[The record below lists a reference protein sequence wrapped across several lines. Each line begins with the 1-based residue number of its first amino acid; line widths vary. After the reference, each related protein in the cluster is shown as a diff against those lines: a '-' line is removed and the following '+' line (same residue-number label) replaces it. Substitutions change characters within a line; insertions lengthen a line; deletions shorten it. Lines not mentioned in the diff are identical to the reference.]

1 MAKVDEDLDLDVE
14 SGKKK
19 GGGKMKSIIIFSLVG
34 VLLIGF
40 SITLTLL
47 LIGGDKQ
54 AAPAATT
61 AEAAAEATTEKAEQA
76 EEEAAESSAASGDA
90 VAYMDLSPAFVV
102 NLDGKESDIRYLQV
116 NMSVMVG
123 KESELEIVRKH
134 SPVLRHHLNMLFS
147 SLDFND
153 INNTEGKNKLTEESL
168 KVVRDALKKATGKP
182 IIKAVYFNSIVGQ

>member
-14 SGKKK
+14 SSKKK
-19 GGGKMKSIIIFSLVG
+19 GGGKMKSIIIFSLIG

-54 AAPAATT
+54 AAVPATAAAAT
-61 AEAAAEATTEKAEQA
+61 EAAKDEPA
-76 EEEAAESSAASGDA
+76 EEAPGEEGDNSGDA

-102 NLDGKESDIRYLQV
+102 NLDSKESDIRYLQV

-123 KESELEIVRKH
+123 KESDLETVKKH
-134 SPVLRHHLNMLFS
+134 SPVVRHHLNMLFS
-147 SLDFND
+147 SLDFNE
-153 INNTEGKNKLTEESL
+153 INSPEGKIKLTEESL
-168 KVVRDALKKATGKP
+168 KVVRDALKKATGKSV
-182 IIKAVYFNSIVGQ
+182 IKAVYFNSIVGQ

>member
-47 LIGGDKQ
+47 LIGGDKN
-54 AAPAATT
+54 ATPVTAAAT
-61 AEAAAEATTEKAEQA
+61 AAEAKAEKAEQA
-76 EEEAAESSAASGDA
+76 EEAAAESSEASGNT

-153 INNTEGKNKLTEESL
+153 INNTEGKKKLTEESL

-182 IIKAVYFNSIVGQ
+182 IVKAVYFNSIVGQ

>member
-54 AAPAATT
+54 AAPASAS
-61 AEAAAEATTEKAEQA
+61 AAATETQAKKAEHA
-76 EEEAAESSAASGDA
+76 EEAEAESSEASGES

-168 KVVRDALKKATGKP
+168 KVVRDALKKATGKS
-182 IIKAVYFNSIVGQ
+182 IVKAVYFNSIVGQ